1 MNTQSDAFR
10 EKLLNA
16 EHIDPGRKIK
26 HQEEI
31 QTMIE
36 QKISAPLKAGIIMI
50 AVMNVGFAVMTASWA
65 VIFTQWFPIVR
76 FTSCM
81 FAVFFAAVSF
91 YCVLVV
97 KKGKINLMKQPVF
110 FVSSF
115 YLFSIVLMI
124 LLMIVYFHLET
135 LEGIAILISGL
146 FVVISSTAALI
157 ITIVRQ
163 SEIKTREKL
172 MEIEYR
178 IADFAEKIS

>member
-1 MNTQSDAFR
+1 
-10 EKLLNA
+10 
-16 EHIDPGRKIK
+16 
-26 HQEEI
+26 
-31 QTMIE
+31 
-36 QKISAPLKAGIIMI
+36 
-50 AVMNVGFAVMTASWA
+50 
-65 VIFTQWFPIVR
+65 
-76 FTSCM
+76 
-81 FAVFFAAVSF
+81 
-91 YCVLVV
+91 
-97 KKGKINLMKQPVF
+97 MKQPIF

-135 LEGIAILISGL
+135 LEGIAILIFGL

-178 IADFAEKIS
+178 IADFTEKVS